1 MEIMPLAIAEKI
13 FNDGRIEDEDDWE
26 EMKLELE
33 FELDNLEILTSGIR
47 EQVLKAVQDYW
58 Y

>member
-1 MEIMPLAIAEKI
+1 MKIKPLAIAEKI
-13 FNDGRIEDEDDWE
+13 FNDGRIEDAEDWE

-33 FELDNLEILTSGIR
+33 FELDNLGILTPENR
-47 EQVLKAVQDYW
+47 EQVLKVVQDYW